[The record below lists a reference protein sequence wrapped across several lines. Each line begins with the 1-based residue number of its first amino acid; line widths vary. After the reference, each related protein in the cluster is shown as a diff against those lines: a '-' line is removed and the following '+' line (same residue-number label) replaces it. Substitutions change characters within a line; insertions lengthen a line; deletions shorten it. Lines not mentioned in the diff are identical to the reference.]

1 MSAAQ
6 RRLLAVSLALG
17 AGAACTPVESA
28 PDAGVDTV
36 DAGADVTDGGV
47 EDLSRSPDC
56 DTSIP
61 WVTEVSGQTVDEAG
75 AGFADVVVQLC
86 VRTNEAQLLCL
97 RPSTSGDEG
106 AFTVDVAA
114 NARCME
120 RATARVI
127 KPLTN
132 NATLYC
138 SVPLTTEASSIV
150 LEAPYTLVSTTPAT
164 GLPAVGDEAAVRAVG
179 FAGGLSLDVAPST
192 LPNGTYERLAARVI
206 DDVAA
211 APACLRVDAPAMSS
225 MVGFSPEL
233 DVSGA
238 GLTARLPN
246 SGALAAGTT
255 VPVYALG
262 SIDCRR
268 ADGTLLEEGHWDH
281 FADGVVT
288 PDGTSIEVAGVPC
301 LTWLGVGTPQTG

>member
-1 MSAAQ
+1 MSTAQ

-17 AGAACTPVESA
+17 AGAACPPVESVA
-28 PDAGVDTV
+28 DAGVDDF
-36 DAGADVTDGGV
+36 DAGVDLPDGGV
-47 EDLSRSPDC
+47 EDLTRDPSCPADVA
-56 DTSIP
+56 
-61 WVTEVSGQTVDEAG
+61 WVTEVSGHTVDEAG

-86 VRTNEAQLLCL
+86 VRTNEAQFLCL
-97 RPSTSGDEG
+97 RPSTSQTDG
-106 AFTVDVAA
+106 AFTVDVSA

-120 RATARVI
+120 RATVRVV
-127 KPLTN
+127 KPLTD

-138 SVPLTTEASSIV
+138 SVPLTTEASSIALETPYAV
-150 LEAPYTLVSTTPAT
+150 LSTTPAT
-164 GLPAVGDEAAVRAVG
+164 ALPAAGDEDAVRAVG
-179 FAGGLSLDVAPST
+179 FAGGLSLDVAPAA
-192 LPNGTYERLAARVI
+192 LPNGTYERLAARVL
-206 DDVAA
+206 DDVNA

-288 PDGTSIEVAGVPC
+288 ADGTSVEVAGVPC
-301 LTWLGVGTPQTG
+301 LTWLGVGAL